1 MKHNCAYYMDQ
12 YLSLDKGE
20 HLSLELTFHLL
31 ICPKCR
37 TEVRTLLK
45 AEKLLKKPLK
55 IPVPIENDTIT
66 TVMKEIDPSYNP
78 QEHKVSFR
86 QWIITG
92 LFMLLCVTAL
102 SIFAIPVTE
111 MIALL
116 SYGMFALMIV
126 GYCVAFIGSN
136 LDFFIKKI
144 ETAKIK

>member
-1 MKHNCAYYMDQ
+1 
-12 YLSLDKGE
+12 
-20 HLSLELTFHLL
+20 
-31 ICPKCR
+31 
-37 TEVRTLLK
+37 
-45 AEKLLKKPLK
+45 
-55 IPVPIENDTIT
+55 
-66 TVMKEIDPSYNP
+66 MKEIDPSYNP

-92 LFMLLCVTAL
+92 LFMLLCVTVL

>member
-1 MKHNCAYYMDQ
+1 MKHNCTYYMDQ

-20 HLSLELTFHLL
+20 HLSLELTLHLL

-37 TEVRTLLK
+37 TEVRSLLK

-66 TVMKEIDPSYNP
+66 TVMKGIDPNYNP
-78 QEHKVSFR
+78 QEHRVSFR

-92 LFMLLCVTAL
+92 LFMLLCVTVL
-102 SIFAIPVTE
+102 SILAIPVTE

-126 GYCVAFIGSN
+126 VYCVAFIGSN